1 MTGAA
6 PRSRTNSYYDP
17 LQTATVSSLAL
28 REIVRERSSMLAL
41 TALVGTTLVPHALL
55 RVPRVS
61 PHARTSISSIRLCD
75 TGLADPSTLRVKA
88 IKEEL
93 ASRGVSCAGLFEK
106 EELVERLKQ
115 ARLQPPAPAPAP
127 PPPAPAPPA
136 PAPPPPAASSS
147 SSSSS
152 KDTAAQREAIAAMS
166 IKEIKAEL
174 TRLKASTVGFM
185 EKSEFVD
192 ALVAARQQ
200 EAESAVDVAEGQT
213 MKMPKKGAEAGG
225 MPGGMGGM
233 GGMPGGMG
241 GMPGGM
247 GGMGGLEDLLKGM
260 GGMGGGGMG
269 GGGAPGGM
277 GGLEDLLKG
286 MGGMGGGMPGGG
298 MPGGMGG
305 MPGGAGMAEMMQ
317 KMMSNPRAMQ
327 LMQKAQQNPRIMSAL
342 QDVQTNGP
350 SAMSKY
356 ANDPEI
362 MEVVKELQEIM

>member
-1 MTGAA
+1 
-6 PRSRTNSYYDP
+6 
-17 LQTATVSSLAL
+17 
-28 REIVRERSSMLAL
+28 MLAL
-41 TALVGTTLVPHALL
+41 TALVGTTLVPHAPL

-93 ASRGVSCAGLFEK
+93 ASRGVSCEGLFEK

-213 MKMPKKGAEAGG
+213 MKMPKKGAEAGGMPGG